1 MFMIR
6 ILFKVQRFQSFGG
19 FCSSNPPFQVNQ
31 IYSFD
36 YLFSPMCSNQ
46 GKVPI
51 NEVCFVTRHGP
62 VQCTR
67 TVYCTQTVG
76 WCKFMSLKCKR
87 NFK

>member
-51 NEVCFVTRHGP
+51 NKICFVTLVTGLYS
-62 VQCTR
+62 VQCT
-67 TVYCTQTVG
+67 VHKQLVG
-76 WCKFMSLKCKR
+76 VNLSH
-87 NFK
+87 